1 MQLRALIRLSL
12 SKSLLILPTPSEPKK
27 APDHLRET
35 IIYPRASGGDRTLE
49 ILDVVFIVVN
59 PSIAGLQVGVG
70 IGVLHS
76 TDSGGST
83 CGGLKNTKI

>member
-1 MQLRALIRLSL
+1 MI
-12 SKSLLILPTPSEPKK
+12 K
-27 APDHLRET
+27 T
-35 IIYPRASGGDRTLE
+35 INYPRASGGDRTLE
-49 ILDVVFIVVN
+49 FIDVALIVVN
-59 PSIAGLQVGVG
+59 PSIAGVQVGVG